1 MSCRPMVLGLLV
13 VFALA
18 QCTAETPNTA
28 STATTATTA
37 TAAEAPVPAA
47 DAPSQ
52 TCPEQRQ
59 GSTADQDAVTVCSK
73 LWPSAPYVRVAENRS
88 TPDGQTAIQ
97 GVIEMDITPR
107 LDLKGARVYDR
118 DLTAY
123 DLVDAA
129 GKPLDGTSPLMQQN
143 HLPSNR
149 AHFLIYE
156 VTGKVSPAPSGT
168 GNQRLELT
176 ALRPVVLV
184 EGGAIDSRFLG
195 PWEGTVSKRFS
206 AKQWFTDIDNP
217 EHVAKIRVVF
227 APPVAEHENIGV
239 LNPTPKLPDG
249 TRFETLGKVENAT
262 QSVRLSTGECAPA
275 LNSYG
280 AANPFPDNVQTSDY
294 SLTIWRYPAMHSRSS
309 VDFHIVFNYPKG
321 LLDNTTSM
329 ARDHNFRLK
338 DYIATSTK
346 PKELVFGIHGNPVD
360 QILFSL
366 GPVTGGGGPCT

>member
-88 TPDGQTAIQ
+88 TPDGQTVIQ
-97 GVIEMDITPR
+97 GVIEMDIAPR
-107 LDLKGARVYDR
+107 VELKGARVYDR
-118 DLTAY
+118 DLAAY

-156 VTGKVSPAPSGT
+156 VTGKV
-168 GNQRLELT
+168 
-176 ALRPVVLV
+176 
-184 EGGAIDSRFLG
+184 
-195 PWEGTVSKRFS
+195 
-206 AKQWFTDIDNP
+206 
-217 EHVAKIRVVF
+217 
-227 APPVAEHENIGV
+227 
-239 LNPTPKLPDG
+239 
-249 TRFETLGKVENAT
+249 
-262 QSVRLSTGECAPA
+262 
-275 LNSYG
+275 
-280 AANPFPDNVQTSDY
+280 
-294 SLTIWRYPAMHSRSS
+294 
-309 VDFHIVFNYPKG
+309 
-321 LLDNTTSM
+321 
-329 ARDHNFRLK
+329 
-338 DYIATSTK
+338 
-346 PKELVFGIHGNPVD
+346 
-360 QILFSL
+360 
-366 GPVTGGGGPCT
+366 